1 MNFVG
6 YAIKLFEAR
15 WVSHRIFLRTNN
27 TKSPYAGELFNT
39 YEGCSEIN
47 ETFPLILLVKKI
59 NH

>member
-15 WVSHRIFLRTNN
+15 RVSHRICLRANN

-39 YEGCSEIN
+39 YEGCSEMN
-47 ETFPLILLVKKI
+47 ETFSLIL
-59 NH
+59 